1 MSMLQRLE
9 ITDQLMS
16 RGDAIDARVHGET
29 QQRNARQRPLLQA
42 LTAMWHLWRER
53 RAARQALASVD
64 ARTLRDIG
72 ISPECV
78 AFELSRWSWR
88 PLLDWHAARYTH
100 GMDIPRVDGMGSNSR
115 RHPRG

>member
-16 RGDAIDARVHGET
+16 RGDTIDARAQGGT
-29 QQRNARQRPLLQA
+29 PRQTTRQRPLLQT
-42 LTAMWHLWRER
+42 LSVMWSLWRER

-100 GMDIPRVDGMGSNSR
+100 GMDIPRVDGMGSNRR